1 MAQFIITTR
10 STVYAIYEVEA
21 DTEQQAR
28 EIMDNQYGL
37 EPMNEWSEDT
47 TIYDV
52 EEETEEEEE

>member
-10 STVYAIYEVEA
+10 STVYSVYEVEA

-37 EPMNEWSEDT
+37 EPLNEWSEDT
-47 TIYDV
+47 EIYYV
-52 EEETEEEEE
+52 ETEEEGE